1 MHRKYQAAHLASH
14 GVAKP
19 TARFVQ
25 LSEVYPRGVVS
36 ASGIRF
42 FSGSEDEMRGK
53 CAKKL
58 RR

>member
-25 LSEVYPRGVVS
+25 LSEVYPRGGVS

-42 FSGSEDEMRGK
+42 FSGGEKQLAGERT
-53 CAKKL
+53 
-58 RR
+58 